1 MSKTKNFGGLI
12 NSTVVEQNVFVL
24 KLDEIVVI
32 NKTDRSVFEN
42 TDAKLRELANSIQEN
57 GQIHPITVRPIDDGK
72 YELICGERR
81 LKAFGLLG
89 LTTIEAKVVEAT
101 DEQVLILRRDENI
114 HTKNYEQ
121 FEYIAQI
128 KADYDKLQNIEKVA
142 EKWNKSPSFISKYL
156 SLSDLPPETQRLVSD
171 NVTADLDVVSMV
183 KQIEKIDPVKAKDV
197 VDDLAKNKGKKDA
210 RKTAKDA
217 RDEVKP
223 KREPKP
229 KKPKTVLPDHTDKS
243 LTNDELHTRV
253 AEFCFTK
260 HKKKEAHLE
269 FLVNLKSDELD
280 ALESELQKYH
290 SKGAQGD
297 IAYSFMAFNNGT
309 FATTGF
315 SAVRYASFLVG
326 LSGLECDST
335 LVLAYVLDYVSKSL

>member
-12 NSTVVEQNVFVL
+12 DSNVVEQDVFVL
-24 KLDEIVVI
+24 KLDEVVVI

-42 TDAKLRELANSIQEN
+42 DDSKLQELASSISQR
-57 GQIHPITVRPIDDGK
+57 GQIHAITVRPIANGK

-81 LKAFGLLG
+81 LKAFELLG
-89 LTTIEAKVVEAT
+89 LTTIQAKVVEAT
-101 DEQVLILRRDENI
+101 DEEVLELRRDENI

-121 FEYIAQI
+121 FEFVRQI
-128 KADYDKLQNIEKVA
+128 KADYDVLQNIEKVA
-142 EKWNKSPSFISKYL
+142 EKWNKSPSYISKYL
-156 SLSDLPPETQRLVSD
+156 SLSDLPPETQRLVD
-171 NVTADLDVVSMV
+171 EGVTADVEVVSIV
-183 KQIEKIDPVKAKDV
+183 KQIEKVDPGKAKRV
-197 VDDLAKNKGKKDA
+197 VDDLADNKGKKDA
-210 RKTAKDA
+210 RKTATDA

-223 KREPKP
+223 KREP
-229 KKPKTVLPDHTDKS
+229 KPKTVLPDHTDKS

-260 HKKKEAHLE
+260 HKKKEPHLE
-269 FLVNLKSDELD
+269 FLGNLKDDERE
-280 ALESELQKYH
+280 ALETELQKYH
-290 SKGAQGD
+290 SKGAQGN

-335 LVLAYVLDYVSKSL
+335 LVLAYVLDYVAKSL

>member
-12 NSTVVEQNVFVL
+12 NSNVVEQNVFVL
-24 KLDEIVVI
+24 KLDEVVVI

-42 TDAKLRELANSIQEN
+42 ADAKLQELANSIQEN
-57 GQIHPITVRPIDDGK
+57 GQIHPITVRPIDNGK

-81 LKAFGLLG
+81 LKAFNLLG
-89 LTTIEAKVVEAT
+89 LTTIEAKVVEAN

-128 KADYDKLQNIEKVA
+128 KSDYDELQNIEKVA
-142 EKWNKSPSFISKYL
+142 VKWNKSPSFISKYL

-171 NVTADLDVVSMV
+171 NVTADLEVVSMV
-183 KQIEKIDPVKAKDV
+183 KIIENIDPIKAKDV

-229 KKPKTVLPDHTDKS
+229 KTVLPDHTDKS

-260 HKKKEAHLE
+260 HKKKEPHLE
-269 FLVNLKSDELD
+269 FLANLKDDERE
-280 ALESELQKYH
+280 ALGTELQKYH

-335 LVLAYVLDYVSKSL
+335 LILAYVLDYVSKSL